1 MLLELFSCIF
11 RNEFIEFVSIYQMIF
26 IPLDDSAHDMYMQTT
41 IQEANWI
48 IVFVKNYSGSQVE
61 MAKVP

>member
-1 MLLELFSCIF
+1 
-11 RNEFIEFVSIYQMIF
+11 MIF

-61 MAKVP
+61 IAKVP